1 MRSFPRE
8 DFSVNETIKPPKL
21 ADAIAERL
29 QAMVLE
35 GVLRP
40 GEKLIGEREL
50 AAKLGVSRP
59 SLREA
64 LALLEAKGLFNTGK
78 TGTFVAPYLAA
89 LVDPL
94 AELFRDDERVSA
106 DYFEFRRVME
116 AHAAGLAARRAT
128 ETDRALI
135 RECLDRMRAAHELSD
150 PTEEAEIDVKLHV
163 AIYEAAHNVV
173 ILHVLRALSEL
184 LRKGVF
190 FNRGSF
196 YRRSG
201 LRDLLL
207 EQHIRIGEAV
217 ISGDAKKAEAAAA
230 AHIAFVSQTHD
241 EIRRDE
247 MRQAASLRR
256 FAREDIVAE

>member
-1 MRSFPRE
+1 M
-8 DFSVNETIKPPKL
+8 NETIRTPRL

-64 LALLEAKGLFNTGK
+64 LSLLEAKGLFVIGK
-78 TGTFVAPYLAA
+78 TGTTVAPYLGS

-106 DYFEFRRVME
+106 DYFEFRRIME

-128 ETDRALI
+128 EPDRSLI
-135 RECLDRMRAAHELSD
+135 RGCLSEMRRAHELSD
-150 PTEEAEIDVKLHV
+150 PTQEAEIDVRLHV
-163 AIYEAAHNVV
+163 AIYEATHNVV

-190 FNRGSF
+190 FNRDNF
-196 YRRSG
+196 YRRPG
-201 LRDLLL
+201 VRDLLL
-207 EQHIRIGEAV
+207 EQHLRIGEAV
-217 ISGDAKKAEAAAA
+217 LAGDPEAAEAAGA
-230 AHIAFVSQTHD
+230 AHIAFVRTTLE
-241 EIRRDE
+241 EIRSDE
-247 MRQAASLRR
+247 LRQAASLRR
-256 FAREDIVAE
+256 FAREDIVAG

>member
-1 MRSFPRE
+1 MPNT
-8 DFSVNETIKPPKL
+8 VKPPKL

-40 GEKLIGEREL
+40 GEKLVGEREL

-64 LALLEAKGLFNTGK
+64 LSLLEAKGLFVTNK
-78 TGTFVAPYLAA
+78 SGTVVAPYLSS

-94 AELFRDDERVSA
+94 AEMFRDDERVTA
-106 DYFEFRRVME
+106 DYFEFRGAME
-116 AHAAGLAARRAT
+116 SQAAALAARRAT
-128 ETDRALI
+128 EVDRALI
-135 RECLDRMRAAHELSD
+135 RDCLSRMREAHELSD
-150 PTEEAEIDVKLHV
+150 PTREAEIDVQLHV
-163 AIYEAAHNVV
+163 AIYEATHNVV
-173 ILHVLRALSEL
+173 ILHVLRALADL

-190 FNRGSF
+190 FNRDNF
-196 YRRSG
+196 YRREG
-201 LRDLLL
+201 VRDLLM
-207 EQHIRIGEAV
+207 EQHFRIGEAV
-217 ISGDAKKAEAAAA
+217 LAGEAKKAEAAAA
-230 AHIAFVSQTHD
+230 AHIVFIARTHD

-256 FAREDIVAE
+256 FAREDIVSE

>member
-1 MRSFPRE
+1 MSKT
-8 DFSVNETIKPPKL
+8 VKPPKL

-29 QAMVLE
+29 RSMILE

-40 GEKLIGEREL
+40 GEKLVSERDL

-64 LALLEAKGLFNTGK
+64 LDQLQAKGLLVTGK
-78 TGTFVAPYLAA
+78 SGTNVAPYLAS

-94 AELFRDDERVSA
+94 AELFHDDERVSA
-106 DYFEFRRVME
+106 DYFEFRGAME
-116 AHAAGLAARRAT
+116 AQAAALAARRAT

-135 RECLDRMRAAHELSD
+135 EDCLARMREAHELSD
-150 PTEEAEIDVKLHV
+150 PTREAEIDVRFHV
-163 AIYEAAHNVV
+163 AIYEATHNVV
-173 ILHVLRALSEL
+173 ILHVLRALVDL

-190 FNRGSF
+190 FNRDNL
-196 YRRSG
+196 YRRADV
-201 LRDLLL
+201 RDLLL
-207 EQHIRIGEAV
+207 EQHLRIGEAV
-217 ISGDAKKAEAAAA
+217 LAGDPKKAEAAAA
-230 AHIAFVSQTHD
+230 AHIDFIARAND

-256 FAREDIVAE
+256 FAREDIVAD

>member
-1 MRSFPRE
+1 MNGT
-8 DFSVNETIKPPKL
+8 VKPPRL

-40 GEKLIGEREL
+40 GEKLVGEREL

-64 LALLEAKGLFNTGK
+64 LNLLEAKGLLSTNK
-78 TGTFVAPYLAA
+78 AGTVVAPYLTG

-128 ETDRALI
+128 EMDRTLI
-135 RECLDRMRAAHELSD
+135 RECLSRMREAHDLSD
-150 PTEEAEIDVKLHV
+150 PAQEAEIDVRLHV
-163 AIYEAAHNVV
+163 TIYEAAHNVV
-173 ILHVLRALSEL
+173 ILHVLRALADL

-190 FNRGSF
+190 FNRESL

-201 LRDLLL
+201 VRDLLL
-207 EQHIRIGEAV
+207 EQHLRIGEAV
-217 ISGDAKKAEAAAA
+217 IEGDPRKAEAAAA
-230 AHIAFVSQTHD
+230 AHIGFIAATND

-247 MRQAASLRR
+247 LRQAASLRR
-256 FAREDIVAE
+256 FAREDIVAD